1 VSSIIQA
8 KAEAQKLIKR
18 YNALQAE
25 AKTAN
30 TAEEAARKAGEAD
43 KVVSQISALQLA
55 ITKLQAKDKITTT
68 RQTVAGKKKV
78 ATATDV
84 KQKIPFEKTALSD
97 RLSRLEEAQRR
108 TRTQIEQ
115 LTRAKAQL
123 AHLKQKAEKSVAH
136 VTQERR
142 ANEEKLQQE
151 LARLINKKEAEHQL
165 LRREMDAIRQQ
176 AKKDSELLKV
186 QRDAARAMMER
197 QKQAE
202 EEQSLASIRRGG
214 NKGLFVGVA
223 IGIIFSLILGGV
235 LISLFI
241 AKKPVTKPVHHT
253 YKPPKEQPPT
263 PVVVVQKPKTVYT
276 SNIKALGMFRDK
288 LRKGQGPLMVKLSGG
303 TFMMGNSNFTY
314 TEERPQHKVI
324 LQSFSISRYEI
335 TFDEYDLFADATNNS
350 PPKDMGWGRGKRP
363 VINVNWNE
371 ATKYTEWLTKQ
382 TGRKYRLP
390 SEREWEYAAAAGT
403 NTAYWWGYEIGKNN
417 AICGMCGSRWD
428 GRKTAPVGSFPRNP
442 LGLYDTIGNVM
453 EWTISCYRPSYDGA
467 PERGQRW
474 EGGNCSKYVARSSS
488 FRTYENGL
496 RTTKRNPFSPGTR
509 IDTLGFRVVRVE

>member
-1 VSSIIQA
+1 MSSIIQA

-55 ITKLQAKDKITTT
+55 ITKLQAKDKTTTT
-68 RQTVAGKKKV
+68 RKTVAGNKKV
-78 ATATDV
+78 ATVTDV
-84 KQKIPFEKTALSD
+84 KQNIPFEKTALSD
-97 RLSRLEEAQRR
+97 RLSRLEEAQRK

-151 LARLINKKEAEHQL
+151 LARLIKKKEAEHQL

-241 AKKPVTKPVHHT
+241 AQKPVIKPVPRIKT
-253 YKPPKEQPPT
+253 KASTAPPPAAVPK
-263 PVVVVQKPKTVYT
+263 KKTVYA
-276 SNIKALGMFRDK
+276 SHIKALGMFRDR

-314 TEERPQHKVI
+314 TDERPQHKVT
-324 LQSFSISRYEI
+324 LQSFSVSRSEI
-335 TFDEYDLFADATNNS
+335 TFDEYDLFADATNK
-350 PPKDMGWGRGKRP
+350 PLPKDMGWGRGKRP
-363 VINVNWNE
+363 VINVNWHE

-382 TGRKYRLP
+382 TGRQYRLP

-403 NTAYWWGYEIGKNN
+403 DTAYWWGYEIGRNN
-417 AICGMCGSRWD
+417 AVCGMCNSRWD
-428 GRKTAPVGSFPRNP
+428 GIKKAPVGSFPKNP

-453 EWTISCYRPSYDGA
+453 EWTISCYRSSYEGA
-467 PERGQRW
+467 PEAGQRW
-474 EGGNCSKYVARSSS
+474 EGGNCSWHVARSSS
-488 FRTYENGL
+488 FRTYQDGL
-496 RTTKRNPFSPGTR
+496 HTTKRNKFSPGTR
-509 IDTLGFRVVRVE
+509 IETLGFRVVRVD

>member
-25 AKTAN
+25 AKTAD

-55 ITKLQAKDKITTT
+55 ITKLQAKNKTTT
-68 RQTVAGKKKV
+68 TKKTVAGKKKV
-78 ATATDV
+78 ATATEV
-84 KQKIPFEKTALSD
+84 KQNIPFEKTALSD

-241 AKKPVTKPVHHT
+241 AQKPVIKPVPRKIKVLT
-253 YKPPKEQPPT
+253 EPPPPT
-263 PVVVVQKPKTVYT
+263 VQKPKKVYT

-288 LRKGQGPLMVKLSGG
+288 LKNGQGPLMVKLSGG
-303 TFMMGNSNFTY
+303 RFMMGNSNFTY
-314 TEERPQHKVI
+314 TEERPQHKVT
-324 LQSFSISRYEI
+324 LQSFSISRYEV
-335 TFDEYDLFADATNNS
+335 TFDEYDFFADATKS
-350 PPKDMGWGRGKRP
+350 PYPKDMGWGRGKRP

-382 TGRKYRLP
+382 TGNQYRLP

-403 NTAYWWGYEIGKNN
+403 DTAYWWGYEIGRNN
-417 AICGMCGSRWD
+417 AVCGICGSRWD
-428 GRKTAPVGSFPRNP
+428 GIKTAPVGSLSKNP

-453 EWTISCYRPSYDGA
+453 EWTISCYRSSYDGA
-467 PERGQRW
+467 PEAGQRW
-474 EGGNCSKYVARSSS
+474 EGGNCSWHVARSSS

-496 RTTKRNPFSPGTR
+496 RTTKRNRFSPGTR
-509 IDTLGFRVVRVE
+509 IETLGFRVVRVD

>member
-55 ITKLQAKDKITTT
+55 ITKLQAKDKTTTT
-68 RQTVAGKKKV
+68 RKTVAGKKTV
-78 ATATDV
+78 ATASEV
-84 KQKIPFEKTALSD
+84 KQKIPFEKTALND
-97 RLSRLEEAQRR
+97 RLSRLEEAQRK

-151 LARLINKKEAEHQL
+151 LARLIKKKEAEHQL

-176 AKKDSELLKV
+176 AKKDSELLMV

-241 AKKPVTKPVHHT
+241 AKKPVI
-253 YKPPKEQPPT
+253 KPPVPRTPKPPLPQPPLAE
-263 PVVVVQKPKTVYT
+263 KPKTVY
-276 SNIKALGMFRDK
+276 SSHIKVLGMFRDK
-288 LRKGQGPLMVKLSGG
+288 LRRGQGPLMVKLSGG
-303 TFMMGNSNFTY
+303 SFMMGNSNFTY
-314 TEERPQHKVI
+314 TEERPQHKVT
-324 LQSFSISRYEI
+324 LQIFSISRSEI
-335 TFDEYDLFADATNNS
+335 TFQEYDLFASATKS
-350 PPKDMGWGRGKRP
+350 PFPNDMGWGRGKRP

-371 ATKYTEWLTKQ
+371 VTQYTEWLTKQ
-382 TGRKYRLP
+382 TGHQYRLP

-403 NTAYWWGYEIGKNN
+403 DTVYWWGYEIGRNN
-417 AICGMCGSRWD
+417 AVCGMCGSKWD
-428 GRKTAPVGSFPRNP
+428 GIKTAPVGSFPKNP

-453 EWTISCYRPSYDGA
+453 EWTISCYRSSYEGA
-467 PERGQRW
+467 PSAGQRW
-474 EGGNCSKYVARSSS
+474 EGGNCSWHVARSSS
-488 FRTYENGL
+488 FRTYEDGL
-496 RTTKRNPFSPGTR
+496 RTTKRNKFSPGTR
-509 IDTLGFRVVRVE
+509 INTLGFRVVRVD